1 MRSAIIA
8 RLTRHAQLMIERRRI
23 EVKWIEDTIDAPD
36 TTRQDDRDESLI
48 LAFRRVPE
56 ADGRWLRVVYRR
68 EGPLCVV
75 VTAFFD
81 RNQEKRT

>member
-1 MRSAIIA
+1 MAPAIIA

-23 EVKWIEDTIDAPD
+23 EVKWIEDTINAPGAK
-36 TTRQDDRDESLI
+36 RQDDRDESLI
-48 LAFRRVPE
+48 LAFRRIPD
-56 ADGRWLRVVYRR
+56 AGGRWLRVVYRR
-68 EGPLCVV
+68 EGQFCVV